1 MREENWKMTDY
12 YDPVGLIDCAPMV
25 IGDWRSQVGAR
36 RVVEVGDR
44 LKTYEMSWDVID
56 LADAEARCLGIVAR
70 RAAHAGLIDWGLLT
84 PFVWTRKMPIR
95 CCGVRPGS
103 DEAIWLAMRRVSAAL
118 LDVMAK
124 GYELDIPEDVAAD
137 WKEVRELWVRVYQ
150 SSERWQHLDT
160 VAKHV
165 RRSPSTI
172 DRWRRTRGSG
182 IKTRG
187 NGPNKQWD
195 LWSVV
200 DYANEMRSNQSKT
213 QFQAIA

>member
-1 MREENWKMTDY
+1 MREKY
-12 YDPVGLIDCAPMV
+12 CSLVGLIDFAPMV
-25 IGDWRSQVGAR
+25 IGDWRSQIGAKS
-36 RVVEVGDR
+36 VIEVGDER
-44 LKTYEMSWDVID
+44 KTYEMSWDVID

-70 RAAHAGLIDWGLLT
+70 KAAHAGLIDWGLLT

-103 DEAIWLAMRRVSAAL
+103 DEAIWVAMRRVRAAL
-118 LDVMAK
+118 LDVL
-124 GYELDIPEDVAAD
+124 EIVHWSPPESVLND
-137 WKEVRELWVRVYQ
+137 WKEAREQWVRVYQ

-165 RRSPSTI
+165 RRSPHTVE
-172 DRWRRTRGSG
+172 RWRRTHGSK

-187 NGPNKQWD
+187 TGANKQWD

-200 DYANEMRSNQSKT
+200 DYANEMRGNQSKT

>member
-1 MREENWKMTDY
+1 MHEKY
-12 YDPVGLIDCAPMV
+12 CSLVGLIDLAPMV
-25 IGDWRSQVGAR
+25 IGDWRSQVGAKS
-36 RVVEVGDR
+36 VIEVGDE

-70 RAAHAGLIDWGLLT
+70 EAAHAGLIDWGLLT

-103 DEAIWLAMRRVSAAL
+103 DEAIWVAMRRARAAL
-118 LDVMAK
+118 LDVL
-124 GYELDIPEDVAAD
+124 EIVHWSPPESVLND
-137 WKEVRELWVRVYQ
+137 WKEAREQWVRVYQ

-165 RRSPSTI
+165 RRSPHTVE
-172 DRWRRTRGSG
+172 RWRRTHGSK

-187 NGPNKQWD
+187 TGANKQWD

-200 DYANEMRSNQSKT
+200 DYANEMRDRQSKT

>member
-1 MREENWKMTDY
+1 MHEKY
-12 YDPVGLIDCAPMV
+12 CSLVGLIDFAPMV
-25 IGDWRSQVGAR
+25 IGDWRSQVGAKS
-36 RVVEVGDR
+36 VIEVGDE

-70 RAAHAGLIDWGLLT
+70 KAAHAGLIDWGLLT

-103 DEAIWLAMRRVSAAL
+103 DEAIWVAMRRVRAAL
-118 LDVMAK
+118 LDVL
-124 GYELDIPEDVAAD
+124 EIVHWSPPESVLND
-137 WKEVRELWVRVYQ
+137 WKEAREQWVRVYQ

-165 RRSPSTI
+165 RRSPHTVE
-172 DRWRRTRGSG
+172 RWRRTHGSG

-187 NGPNKQWD
+187 AGDDKQWD

-213 QFQAIA
+213 QFKSIA

>member
-1 MREENWKMTDY
+1 MHEKY
-12 YDPVGLIDCAPMV
+12 CSLVGLIDLAPMV
-25 IGDWRSQVGAR
+25 ILDWRSQIGAKS
-36 RVVEVGDR
+36 VIEVGDE

-70 RAAHAGLIDWGLLT
+70 KAAHAGLIDWGLLT

-95 CCGVRPGS
+95 CCGVRPES
-103 DEAIWLAMRRVSAAL
+103 DEAIWMAMRRARAAL
-118 LDVMAK
+118 LDVL
-124 GYELDIPEDVAAD
+124 EIVHWSPPESVLND
-137 WKEVRELWVRVYQ
+137 WEEAREQWVRVYQ

-165 RRSPSTI
+165 RRSPHTI
-172 DRWRRTRGSG
+172 DRWRRTHGSR

-187 NGPNKQWD
+187 TGGDKQWD

>member
-1 MREENWKMTDY
+1 MNDY
-12 YDPVGLIDCAPMV
+12 YSPVGLIDCAPMV
-25 IGDWRSQVGAR
+25 ILDWRSQIGAK

-70 RAAHAGLIDWGLLT
+70 KAAHAGLIDWGLLT
-84 PFVWTRKMPIR
+84 PFVWTRKLPIR

-103 DEAIWLAMRRVSAAL
+103 LGDIWVAMWRARAAL

-124 GYELDIPEDVAAD
+124 GYEIDIPEDVAED
-137 WKEVRELWVRVYQ
+137 WKEARELWVRVYQ
-150 SSERWQHLDT
+150 SSEQWQHLDA

-165 RRSPSTI
+165 GRSPHTI
-172 DRWRRTRGSG
+172 DRWRRTHGSK

-187 NGPNKQWD
+187 TGANKQWD

-200 DYANEMRSNQSKT
+200 DYANEMRGNQSKT
-213 QFQAIA
+213 QFKAIA

>member
-1 MREENWKMTDY
+1 MNDY
-12 YDPVGLIDCAPMV
+12 YSPVGLIDFAPMV
-25 IGDWRSQVGAR
+25 ILDWRAQVGAKS
-36 RVVEVGDR
+36 VVEVGDR

-70 RAAHAGLIDWGLLT
+70 KAAHRGLIDWGLLT

-103 DEAIWLAMRRVSAAL
+103 LGDIWLAMWRVRAAL
-118 LDVMAK
+118 LDAMAK
-124 GYELDIPEDVAAD
+124 GHEIDIPEDVAED
-137 WKEVRELWVRVYQ
+137 WKEARRLWVRVFE
-150 SSERWQHLDT
+150 SSEQWQHLDT

-165 RRSPSTI
+165 GRSPATI
-172 DRWRRTRGSG
+172 DRWRRTHGSK

-187 NGPNKQWD
+187 TGANKQWD

-200 DYANEMRSNQSKT
+200 DYANEMRDNQSKT
-213 QFQAIA
+213 QFKAIA

>member
-1 MREENWKMTDY
+1 MHEKY
-12 YDPVGLIDCAPMV
+12 CSLVGLIDFAPMV
-25 IGDWRSQVGAR
+25 IGDWRSQVGAKS
-36 RVVEVGDR
+36 VLEVGDE

-70 RAAHAGLIDWGLLT
+70 KAAHAGLIDWGLLT

-103 DEAIWLAMRRVSAAL
+103 DEAIWVAMRRVRASL
-118 LDVMAK
+118 LDVL
-124 GYELDIPEDVAAD
+124 EIVHWSPPESVLND
-137 WKEVRELWVRVYQ
+137 WKEAREQWVRVYQ
-150 SSERWQHLDT
+150 SSERWQHLDV

-165 RRSPSTI
+165 RRSPHTVE
-172 DRWRRTRGSG
+172 RWRRTRGSK

-187 NGPNKQWD
+187 TGDDKQWD

-213 QFQAIA
+213 QFKSIA

>member
-1 MREENWKMTDY
+1 MNDY
-12 YDPVGLIDCAPMV
+12 YSPVGLIDCAPMV
-25 IGDWRSQVGAR
+25 ILDWRAQVGAKS
-36 RVVEVGDR
+36 VVEVGDR

-70 RAAHAGLIDWGLLT
+70 KAAHAGLIDWGLLT

-103 DEAIWLAMRRVSAAL
+103 LGDIWLAMWRVRAAL
-118 LDVMAK
+118 LDAMAK
-124 GYELDIPEDVAAD
+124 GHEIDIPEDVAED
-137 WKEVRELWVRVYQ
+137 WKEARRLWVRVFE
-150 SSERWQHLDT
+150 SSEQWQHLDT

-165 RRSPSTI
+165 GRSPATI
-172 DRWRRTRGSG
+172 DRWRRTHGSK

-187 NGPNKQWD
+187 TGANKQWD

-200 DYANEMRSNQSKT
+200 DYANEMRDNQSKT
-213 QFQAIA
+213 QFKAIA

>member
-1 MREENWKMTDY
+1 MNDY
-12 YDPVGLIDCAPMV
+12 YSPVGLIDFAPMV
-25 IGDWRSQVGAR
+25 IGDWRSQVGAKS
-36 RVVEVGDR
+36 VLEVGDE

-103 DEAIWLAMRRVSAAL
+103 DEAIWMAMRRVRAAL
-118 LDVMAK
+118 LDVL
-124 GYELDIPEDVAAD
+124 EIVHWSPPESVLDD
-137 WKEVRELWVRVYQ
+137 WKEAREQWVRVYQ

-165 RRSPSTI
+165 RRSPHTVE
-172 DRWRRTRGSG
+172 RWRRTHGSK

-187 NGPNKQWD
+187 TGANKQWD

-200 DYANEMRSNQSKT
+200 DYANEMRGNQSKT
-213 QFQAIA
+213 QFKAIA

>member
-1 MREENWKMTDY
+1 MHEKY
-12 YDPVGLIDCAPMV
+12 CSLVGLIDFAPMV
-25 IGDWRSQVGAR
+25 IGDWRSQIGAKS
-36 RVVEVGDR
+36 VIEVGDER
-44 LKTYEMSWDVID
+44 KTYEMSWDVID

-70 RAAHAGLIDWGLLT
+70 KAAHAGLIDWGLLT

-103 DEAIWLAMRRVSAAL
+103 DEAIWVAMRRVRAAL
-118 LDVMAK
+118 LDVL
-124 GYELDIPEDVAAD
+124 EIVHWSPPESVLND
-137 WKEVRELWVRVYQ
+137 WKEAREQWVRVYQ

-165 RRSPSTI
+165 RRSPHTVE
-172 DRWRRTRGSG
+172 RWRRTHGSK

-187 NGPNKQWD
+187 TGANKQWD

-200 DYANEMRSNQSKT
+200 DYANEMRGNQSKT

>member
-1 MREENWKMTDY
+1 MTDY
-12 YDPVGLIDCAPMV
+12 YELVGLIDFAPMV
-25 IGDWRSQVGAR
+25 IGDWRSQVGAKS
-36 RVVEVGDR
+36 VVEVGDR

-70 RAAHAGLIDWGLLT
+70 KAAHAGLIDWGLLT
-84 PFVWTRKMPIR
+84 PFVWTRKLPIR

-103 DEAIWLAMRRVSAAL
+103 LGDIWVAMWRVRAAL

-124 GYELDIPEDVAAD
+124 GYEIDIPEDVAED
-137 WKEVRELWVRVYQ
+137 WKEARELWVRVYQ
-150 SSERWQHLDT
+150 SSEQWQHLDT

-165 RRSPSTI
+165 GRSPATI
-172 DRWRRTRGSG
+172 DRWRRTHGSK

-187 NGPNKQWD
+187 TGANKQWD

-200 DYANEMRSNQSKT
+200 DYANEMRGNQSKT
-213 QFQAIA
+213 QFKAIA

>member
-1 MREENWKMTDY
+1 MHEKY
-12 YDPVGLIDCAPMV
+12 CSLVGLVDFAPMV
-25 IGDWRSQVGAR
+25 IGDWRSQIGAKS
-36 RVVEVGDR
+36 VIEVGDER
-44 LKTYEMSWDVID
+44 KTYEMSWDVID

-70 RAAHAGLIDWGLLT
+70 KAAHAGLIDWGLLT

-103 DEAIWLAMRRVSAAL
+103 DEAIWVAMRRVRAAL
-118 LDVMAK
+118 LDVL
-124 GYELDIPEDVAAD
+124 EIVHWSPPESVLND
-137 WKEVRELWVRVYQ
+137 WKEAREQWVRVYQ

-165 RRSPSTI
+165 RRSPHTVE
-172 DRWRRTRGSG
+172 RWRRTHGSK

-187 NGPNKQWD
+187 TGANKQWD

-200 DYANEMRSNQSKT
+200 DYANEMRGNQSKT

>member
-1 MREENWKMTDY
+1 MHEKY
-12 YDPVGLIDCAPMV
+12 CSLVGLIDFAPMV
-25 IGDWRSQVGAR
+25 IGDWRSQVGAKS
-36 RVVEVGDR
+36 VIEVGDE

-103 DEAIWLAMRRVSAAL
+103 DEAIWAAMRRVRAAL
-118 LDVMAK
+118 LDVL
-124 GYELDIPEDVAAD
+124 EIVHWSPPESVLND
-137 WKEVRELWVRVYQ
+137 WKEAREQWVRVYQ

-165 RRSPSTI
+165 RRSPHTVE
-172 DRWRRTRGSG
+172 RWRRTHGSK

-187 NGPNKQWD
+187 TGANKQWD

-200 DYANEMRSNQSKT
+200 DYANEMRDNQSKT

>member
-1 MREENWKMTDY
+1 MNDY
-12 YDPVGLIDCAPMV
+12 YSPVGLIDFAPMV
-25 IGDWRSQVGAR
+25 ILDWRAQVGAKS
-36 RVVEVGDR
+36 VVEVGDR

-70 RAAHAGLIDWGLLT
+70 KAAHAGLIDWGLLT

-103 DEAIWLAMRRVSAAL
+103 DEAIWVAMRRVRAAL
-118 LDVMAK
+118 LDVL
-124 GYELDIPEDVAAD
+124 EIVHWSPPESVLND
-137 WKEVRELWVRVYQ
+137 WKEAREQWVRVYQ

-165 RRSPSTI
+165 RRSPHTVE
-172 DRWRRTRGSG
+172 RWRRTHGSK

-187 NGPNKQWD
+187 TGANKQWD

-200 DYANEMRSNQSKT
+200 DYANEMRGNQSKT

>member
-1 MREENWKMTDY
+1 MNDY
-12 YDPVGLIDCAPMV
+12 YSPVGLIDFAPMV
-25 IGDWRSQVGAR
+25 ILDWRSQVGAKS
-36 RVVEVGDR
+36 VVEVGDR

-70 RAAHAGLIDWGLLT
+70 KAAHAGLIDWGLLT

-103 DEAIWLAMRRVSAAL
+103 DEAIWFAMRRVAREL
-118 LDVMAK
+118 RKVMAE
-124 GYELDIPEDVAAD
+124 GHELDIPEDVADD
-137 WKEVRELWVRVYQ
+137 WKEVRESWVRVFE
-150 SSERWQHLDT
+150 SSEQWQHLDT

-165 RRSPSTI
+165 QRSPATI
-172 DRWRRTRGSG
+172 DRWRRTHGSK

-187 NGPNKQWD
+187 TGDNKQWD

-200 DYANEMRSNQSKT
+200 DYANEMRDNQSKT
-213 QFQAIA
+213 QFKAIA

>member
-1 MREENWKMTDY
+1 MNDY
-12 YDPVGLIDCAPMV
+12 YSPVGLIDFAPMV
-25 IGDWRSQVGAR
+25 ILDWRSQIGAKS
-36 RVVEVGDR
+36 VVEVGDR

-70 RAAHAGLIDWGLLT
+70 KAAHAGLIDWGLLT

-103 DEAIWLAMRRVSAAL
+103 DEAIWVAMRRVRAAL
-118 LDVMAK
+118 LDVL
-124 GYELDIPEDVAAD
+124 EIVHWSPPESVLND
-137 WKEVRELWVRVYQ
+137 WKEAREQWVRVYQ

-165 RRSPSTI
+165 RRSPHTVE
-172 DRWRRTRGSG
+172 RWRRTHGSK

-187 NGPNKQWD
+187 TGDDKQWD

-200 DYANEMRSNQSKT
+200 DYANEMRSNQSRT

>member
-1 MREENWKMTDY
+1 MNDY
-12 YDPVGLIDCAPMV
+12 YSPVGLIDCAPMV
-25 IGDWRSQVGAR
+25 ILDWRSQVGAKS
-36 RVVEVGDR
+36 VVEVGDR

-70 RAAHAGLIDWGLLT
+70 KAAHAGLIDWGLLT

-103 DEAIWLAMRRVSAAL
+103 DEAIWFAMRRVAREL
-118 LDVMAK
+118 RKVMAE
-124 GYELDIPEDVAAD
+124 GHELDIPEDVADD
-137 WKEVRELWVRVYQ
+137 WKEVRESWVRVFE
-150 SSERWQHLDT
+150 SSEQWQHLDA

-165 RRSPSTI
+165 QRSPATI
-172 DRWRRTRGSG
+172 DRWRRTHGSK

-187 NGPNKQWD
+187 TGDNKQWD

-200 DYANEMRSNQSKT
+200 DYANEMRDNQSKT
-213 QFQAIA
+213 QFKAIA

>member
-1 MREENWKMTDY
+1 MHEKY
-12 YDPVGLIDCAPMV
+12 CSLVGLIDLAPMV
-25 IGDWRSQVGAR
+25 IGDWRSQVGAKS
-36 RVVEVGDR
+36 VIEVGDE

-70 RAAHAGLIDWGLLT
+70 KAAHAGLIDWGLLT

-103 DEAIWLAMRRVSAAL
+103 DEAIWVAMRRVRAAL
-118 LDVMAK
+118 LDVL
-124 GYELDIPEDVAAD
+124 EIVHWSPPESVLND
-137 WKEVRELWVRVYQ
+137 WKEAREQWVRVYQ

-165 RRSPSTI
+165 RRSPHTVE
-172 DRWRRTRGSG
+172 RWRRTHGSK

-187 NGPNKQWD
+187 TGANKQWD

-200 DYANEMRSNQSKT
+200 DYANEMRDRQSKT

>member
-1 MREENWKMTDY
+1 MHEKY
-12 YDPVGLIDCAPMV
+12 CSLVGLIDFAPMV
-25 IGDWRSQVGAR
+25 IGDWRSQVGAKS
-36 RVVEVGDR
+36 VIEVGDE

-56 LADAEARCLGIVAR
+56 LADAEARCLGVVAR
-70 RAAHAGLIDWGLLT
+70 KAAHAGLIDWGLLT

-103 DEAIWLAMRRVSAAL
+103 DEAIWVAMRRVRASL
-118 LDVMAK
+118 LDVL
-124 GYELDIPEDVAAD
+124 EIVHWSPPESVLND
-137 WKEVRELWVRVYQ
+137 WKEAREQWVRVYQ

-165 RRSPSTI
+165 RRSPHTVE
-172 DRWRRTRGSG
+172 RWRRTRGSK

-187 NGPNKQWD
+187 TGANKQWD

-200 DYANEMRSNQSKT
+200 DYANEMRGNQSKT
-213 QFQAIA
+213 QFQAVA

>member
-1 MREENWKMTDY
+1 MREKY
-12 YDPVGLIDCAPMV
+12 CSPGGLIDFAPMV
-25 IGDWRSQVGAR
+25 IGDWRSQVGAKS
-36 RVVEVGDR
+36 VIEVGDE

-70 RAAHAGLIDWGLLT
+70 KAAHAGLIDWGLLT

-103 DEAIWLAMRRVSAAL
+103 DEAIWMAMRRVRAAL
-118 LDVMAK
+118 LKAMAE
-124 GYELDIPEDVAAD
+124 GHELDIPADVAAD
-137 WKEVRELWVRVYQ
+137 WREARLLWVRIYMA
-150 SSERWQHLDT
+150 SERWQHLDV

-165 RRSPSTI
+165 RRSPHTVE
-172 DRWRRTRGSG
+172 RWRRTHGSK

-187 NGPNKQWD
+187 TGDDKQWD

-200 DYANEMRSNQSKT
+200 DYANEMRGNQSKT
-213 QFQAIA
+213 QFKSIA

>member
-1 MREENWKMTDY
+1 MREKY
-12 YDPVGLIDCAPMV
+12 CSLVGLIDLAPMV
-25 IGDWRSQVGAR
+25 IGDWRSQVGAKS
-36 RVVEVGDR
+36 VIEVGDR

-70 RAAHAGLIDWGLLT
+70 KAAHRGLIDWGLLT

-103 DEAIWLAMRRVSAAL
+103 DEAIWMAMRRVRAAL
-118 LDVMAK
+118 LDVL
-124 GYELDIPEDVAAD
+124 EIVHWSPPESVLND
-137 WKEVRELWVRVYQ
+137 WKEAREQWVRIYMA
-150 SSERWQHLDT
+150 SERWQHLDT

-165 RRSPSTI
+165 RRSPHTVE
-172 DRWRRTRGSG
+172 RWRRTHGSK

-187 NGPNKQWD
+187 TGANKQWD